1 MQDNNT
7 PEKTLRLN
15 IRIDIVRK
23 ELQET
28 FKNPNLNSKK
38 KKGFHAS
45 INSNLASTCSE
56 QRRLPVSAHIARFL
70 ALNIIQYF
78 S

>member
-1 MQDNNT
+1 MQNKDT

-28 FKNPNLNSKK
+28 RKSEFK
-38 KKGFHAS
+38 F
-45 INSNLASTCSE
+45 
-56 QRRLPVSAHIARFL
+56 
-70 ALNIIQYF
+70 
-78 S
+78 